1 MSSAPVDDSA
11 VQVWTLAD
19 GPGTRLH
26 FFEDGCAVFN
36 PNRWETHVVDL
47 LVGTMLEAMA
57 SSPHSRQALME
68 VAVDA
73 SDLDPPAAERF
84 VADAIAQLMDLD
96 LVRET
101 PVHAHR

>member
-1 MSSAPVDDSA
+1 M
-11 VQVWTLAD
+11 LAD

-36 PNRWETHVVDL
+36 PSRWETHVVDL
-47 LVGTMLEAMA
+47 LVGTILEAMA
-57 SSPHSRQALME
+57 AKPHSRQELIG
-68 VAVDA
+68 VTVDA
-73 SDLDPPAAERF
+73 SDLDPPGAGRF
-84 VADAIAQLMDLD
+84 VSDAIAQLMDLD